1 MRNAYHIYMRELRSY
16 FVSPIAYVVIAL
28 FLTIS
33 GIFFYLLLQSFI
45 EMSIRMM
52 MQAQQFRMQVP
63 AMNVNQMVV
72 RSLFLNMSVITLF
85 MLPMITMKL
94 FSDEKRTGTIELLLT
109 SPITNWEII
118 IGKFFAALT
127 VYLAMIFGT
136 TSYISV
142 LFIYGN
148 PELMP
153 IVAGYIGL
161 AFMGALTI
169 AVGTFI
175 SSLTENQIIAAVGCF
190 GAMMILWFVGWAANF
205 VGPPFGEVLRYMS
218 VMEHFQDFAKGV
230 IDSSDIAFYVSFGF
244 FSLFLT
250 YQAVESAKW
259 RG

>member
-1 MRNAYHIYMRELRSY
+1 MRNSYHIYMRELRSY

-28 FLTIS
+28 FLAIS

-45 EMSIRMM
+45 QMSFRMM
-52 MQAQQFRMQVP
+52 MQAQQFQMQVP
-63 AMNVNQMVV
+63 AMNINQMVI
-72 RSLFLNMSVITLF
+72 RSLFLNMSIITLF

-94 FSDEKRTGTIELLLT
+94 FSEEKRSGTIELLFT
-109 SPITNWEII
+109 SPITNWEIV

-127 VYLAMIFGT
+127 VYITMILGT
-136 TSYISV
+136 VSYVSV

-153 IVAGYIGL
+153 VISGYLGL
-161 AFMGALTI
+161 ILMGAMTVAIGGL
-169 AVGTFI
+169 I
-175 SSLTENQIIAAVGCF
+175 SALTENQIIAAVGCF
-190 GAMMILWFVGWAANF
+190 GTMMILWFVGFASSF
-205 VGPPFGEVLRYMS
+205 VGPELGAIIKYLS
-218 VMEHFQDFAKGV
+218 VMEHFTDFAKGV
-230 IDSSDIAFYVSFGF
+230 IDSSHMVFYLSFAI

>member
-1 MRNAYHIYMRELRSY
+1 MRNSYHIYMRELRSY

-28 FLTIS
+28 FLAIS

-45 EMSIRMM
+45 QMSFRMM
-52 MQAQQFRMQVP
+52 MQAQQFQMQVP
-63 AMNVNQMVV
+63 AMNINQMVI
-72 RSLFLNMSVITLF
+72 RSLFLNMSIITLF

-94 FSDEKRTGTIELLLT
+94 FSEEKRSGTIELLFT
-109 SPITNWEII
+109 SPITNWEIV

-127 VYLAMIFGT
+127 VYITMILGT
-136 TSYISV
+136 VSYVSV

-153 IVAGYIGL
+153 VISGYLGL
-161 AFMGALTI
+161 ILMGAMTVAIGGL
-169 AVGTFI
+169 I
-175 SSLTENQIIAAVGCF
+175 SALTENQIIAAVGCF
-190 GAMMILWFVGWAANF
+190 GTMMILWFVGFASGF
-205 VGPPFGEVLRYMS
+205 VGPELGAIIKYLS
-218 VMEHFQDFAKGV
+218 VMEHFTDFAKGV
-230 IDSSDIAFYVSFGF
+230 IDSSHMVFYLSFAF